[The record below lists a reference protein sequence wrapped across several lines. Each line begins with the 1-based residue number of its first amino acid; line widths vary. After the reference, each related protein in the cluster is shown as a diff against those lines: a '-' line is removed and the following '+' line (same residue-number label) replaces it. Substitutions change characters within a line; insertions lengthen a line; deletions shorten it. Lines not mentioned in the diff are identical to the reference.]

1 MTILINL
8 YCFHFRCLRVVIHR
22 VEILVKEKKNKEIQ
36 SHALFDLN

>member
-8 YCFHFRCLRVVIHR
+8 YCFHFRRLRVVIHR